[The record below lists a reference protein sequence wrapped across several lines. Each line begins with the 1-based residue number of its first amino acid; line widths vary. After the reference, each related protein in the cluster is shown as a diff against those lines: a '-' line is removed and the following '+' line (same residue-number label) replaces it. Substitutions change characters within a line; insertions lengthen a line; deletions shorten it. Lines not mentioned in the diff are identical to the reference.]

1 VPALQNTFT
10 AVSTFAASRVSLHTP
25 TLGSMPFWVFSSF
38 LVVLFGSAVTID
50 ALLLVVMIAADMR
63 GTHLVS
69 PGIEIANY
77 FWLGV
82 QALLALD
89 VMGTYLR
96 YYRGRYDHTTSL
108 SHGAQQSTLVSVSS
122 FPQPVAWQCV
132 TWCLQVELTPRKY
145 LFLLALVL
153 PMNVLL
159 FYRDIGKVVYE
170 PSVLSAFDVDGLLSS
185 WPEGGGLRIGEETWA
200 VDLIST
206 NETLKVLLS
215 NECYEPGSPEFQLM
229 FKLRDDEIPKQAYC
243 ESTLGSMVSEAF
255 RRTYPEMT
263 WGHDDDIWEEGFEFA
278 VRFFGA
284 IGAVVADRQM
294 GKGGFLEDMVDIFD
308 MYMLA
313 FSDKDQMIEGR
324 HLFSNEVGPFW
335 VRIMCFHTW
344 VWVCLWIAYLTL
356 ILRALLLIGYTP
368 AWVSEFIESRMVA
381 KEFQQIVSI
390 LMSLLFLEIPFILIR
405 WFAWFDYNVPI
416 SVLALKNLF
425 GLARDVHILG
435 LDCCFVDRDARR
447 RGLWK
452 CLRQLTRSG
461 SKLPLEEELGDAE
474 QGEER
479 GGSAE
484 EDHVDGAPT
493 ALGSAGPGIP
503 SSSGGSRMAPSESE
517 SVNRAEQPL
526 FFSTASTTS

>member
-1 VPALQNTFT
+1 MPALQSTFT

-96 YYRGRYDHTTSL
+96 YYRGGYDHTTSL
-108 SHGAQQSTLVSVSS
+108 SHGAQQSTSVSVSS

-215 NECYEPGSPEFQLM
+215 DECYEPGSPEFQLM

-368 AWVSEFIESRMVA
+368 ARVSAFIESRMVA

-484 EDHVDGAPT
+484 EDLVDGAPT

-503 SSSGGSRMAPSESE
+503 SSSGGSRMAPTESE
-517 SVNRAEQPL
+517 SANRAEQPL
-526 FFSTASTTS
+526 FFSTAST